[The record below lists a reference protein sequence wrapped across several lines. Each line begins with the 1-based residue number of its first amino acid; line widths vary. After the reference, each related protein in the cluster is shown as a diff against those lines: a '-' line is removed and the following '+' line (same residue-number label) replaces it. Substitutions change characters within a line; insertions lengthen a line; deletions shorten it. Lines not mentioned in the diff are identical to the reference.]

1 MKNKVLEDR
10 SEIPGKNKKRI
21 FNKVIDRISYS
32 GRRKR
37 SLKETNENM
46 SKYMKMSDAEF
57 IMDYTEVCSRY
68 EHKKLVFIVL
78 SAAVTISVIMNI
90 WKSSYD
96 FLINVMTLKSIIA
109 ADIKNLAI
117 ILFLI
122 IMLVIMAVVILILYD
137 MVKTIYALNRKRIFL
152 NQIRDMRKIA
162 RSDKGK
168 GA

>member
-37 SLKETNENM
+37 SLKETNESM

-68 EHKKLVFIVL
+68 EHKKLIFIVL
-78 SAAVTISVIMNI
+78 SVAVIMNI
-90 WKSSYD
+90 WSFYD
-96 FLINVMTLKSIIA
+96 FLINVMTSKSIIA

-117 ILFLI
+117 ILALI
-122 IMLVIMAVVILILYD
+122 IMLVIMAVVILIFYD
-137 MVKTIYALNRKRIFL
+137 TVKTIYALNRKRIFL

>member
-10 SEIPGKNKKRI
+10 SEIPGKNKKMI

-37 SLKETNENM
+37 NLKETNESM

-68 EHKKLVFIVL
+68 EHKKLIFIVL
-78 SAAVTISVIMNI
+78 STAVTISVIMNI
-90 WKSSYD
+90 WKSFYG
-96 FLINVMTLKSIIA
+96 FLINVITSKSIIA

-122 IMLVIMAVVILILYD
+122 IMLVIMAVVILIFYD
-137 MVKTIYALNRKRIFL
+137 TVKTIYALNRKRIFL

-162 RSDKGK
+162 ISDKGK